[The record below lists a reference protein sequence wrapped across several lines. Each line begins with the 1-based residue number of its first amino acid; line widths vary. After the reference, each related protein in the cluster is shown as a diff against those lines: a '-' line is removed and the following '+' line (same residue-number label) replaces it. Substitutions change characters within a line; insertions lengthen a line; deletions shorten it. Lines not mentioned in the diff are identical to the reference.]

1 MRIFRITGSRSDLSG
16 LVHGGITAL
25 CERRLGMKF
34 IIEPSA
40 ASGMIRLPLKK
51 EMKVPSLWEIM
62 VSKYFS
68 VKIYKY

>member
-1 MRIFRITGSRSDLSG
+1 
-16 LVHGGITAL
+16 
-25 CERRLGMKF
+25 MKF

-51 EMKVPSLWEIM
+51 EMKIPSLWEIM

-68 VKIYKY
+68 VKIYKLKVLKHQNIGKENYFP

>member
-1 MRIFRITGSRSDLSG
+1 
-16 LVHGGITAL
+16 
-25 CERRLGMKF
+25 MKF

-40 ASGMIRLPLKK
+40 ASGMIGLPLKK

>member
-1 MRIFRITGSRSDLSG
+1 
-16 LVHGGITAL
+16 
-25 CERRLGMKF
+25 MKF

-40 ASGMIRLPLKK
+40 APGMIRLPLKK

-68 VKIYKY
+68 VKIYKYQALKHQNIGKENYFP

>member
-1 MRIFRITGSRSDLSG
+1 
-16 LVHGGITAL
+16 
-25 CERRLGMKF
+25 MKF

-68 VKIYKY
+68 VKIYKYKALKHQNIGKENYFP